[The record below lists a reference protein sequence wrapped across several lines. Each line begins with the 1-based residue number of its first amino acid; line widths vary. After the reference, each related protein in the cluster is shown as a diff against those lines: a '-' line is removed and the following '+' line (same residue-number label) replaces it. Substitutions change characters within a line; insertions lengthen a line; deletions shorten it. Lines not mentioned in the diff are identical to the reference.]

1 MWATACC
8 GFACGFGL
16 RLRAVSGPPLP
27 VPPSVGGGGEGVEAL
42 RAATLARIPHRRRRR
57 QQQQVALVHPQETVQ
72 QQQQAVQQQQQQSG
86 SSNSRIRSS
95 TGKPAVTKFSCVCS

>member
-57 QQQQVALVHPQETVQ
+57 QQQQETVQ
-72 QQQQAVQQQQQQSG
+72 QQQEAAQQQQQETVQQHVK
-86 SSNSRIRSS
+86 I
-95 TGKPAVTKFSCVCS
+95 TT